1 MKKIDEIDQQ
11 PFNYDRLKDYCCQDK
26 QVNGTSNEL
35 VFELTRDMADPTK
48 DFSRSFYII
57 KMINKNLKFIFAS

>member
-11 PFNYDRLKDYCCQDK
+11 PFNYDRLKDYCSQDK

-48 DFSRSFYII
+48 DFFP
-57 KMINKNLKFIFAS
+57 FIFHQKEDK

>member
-1 MKKIDEIDQQ
+1 MKKIDEIDQV

-48 DFSRSFYII
+48 DFFP
-57 KMINKNLKFIFAS
+57 FIFH

>member
-1 MKKIDEIDQQ
+1 MKKIDEIDQV
-11 PFNYDRLKDYCCQDK
+11 PFNYDRLKDYCSQDK

-48 DFSRSFYII
+48 DFFP
-57 KMINKNLKFIFAS
+57 FIFH